1 MLNLFLR
8 RLMLGLVTVVI
19 VSIIIF
25 LGVELLP
32 GDACTAFLER
42 EAQGKLLE
50 NCRNE
55 LGLGRP
61 AYERYLEWAAGAAQ
75 GDLGILS
82 LIHISEPT
90 RRTPISYAVFCLKK

>member
-32 GDACTAFLER
+32 GDACTAFL
-42 EAQGKLLE
+42 AVSYTHLTL
-50 NCRNE
+50 
-55 LGLGRP
+55 
-61 AYERYLEWAAGAAQ
+61 
-75 GDLGILS
+75 
-82 LIHISEPT
+82 PT
-90 RRTPISYAVFCLKK
+90 ICSV

>member
-8 RLMLGLVTVVI
+8 RLMLGIVTVVI

-42 EAQGKLLE
+42 
-50 NCRNE
+50 
-55 LGLGRP
+55 
-61 AYERYLEWAAGAAQ
+61 
-75 GDLGILS
+75 
-82 LIHISEPT
+82 
-90 RRTPISYAVFCLKK
+90 

>member
-50 NCRNE
+50 NCRND
-55 LGLGRP
+55 LGLGRLLMNVIWNGLQVP
-61 AYERYLEWAAGAAQ
+61 LRA
-75 GDLGILS
+75 I
-82 LIHISEPT
+82 
-90 RRTPISYAVFCLKK
+90 